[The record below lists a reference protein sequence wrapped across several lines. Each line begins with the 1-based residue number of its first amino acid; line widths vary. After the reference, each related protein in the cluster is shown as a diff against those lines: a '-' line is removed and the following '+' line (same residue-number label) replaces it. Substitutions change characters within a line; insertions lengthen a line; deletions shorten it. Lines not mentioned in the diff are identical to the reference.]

1 MSFTHLH
8 VHTEY
13 SLLDG
18 SSKIKEI
25 TKRAAELGMDS
36 LAITDHGVM
45 YGVIDF
51 YKAAKEAGIKPVL
64 GCEVYVA
71 PGSRFD
77 KEAGT
82 GEDKYNH
89 LVLLAENNTGYQNL
103 MKIVS
108 RGFTE
113 GFYYKPRVDKELLR
127 EFHEGIIATS
137 ACLAGEVQRYL
148 ARGMYEEAKRVALSY
163 QDIFGK
169 DNFFLEL
176 QDHGI
181 AEQHYVNPQLL
192 RMSEE
197 TGIELICTNDVHY
210 TYADDADAHDILL
223 CIQTGKKVTD
233 ENRMRYTG
241 GQYYL
246 KSPEEMAELFKYAP
260 QALANTEKI
269 AKRCNVEIE
278 FGVTKLPR
286 FAVPEGFTSWTYL
299 NYLCYEGLKKRYP
312 EQAADISVEEFVRLA
327 KEESVEDRKDVVIKI
342 AEDTNNIF
350 QRLAYELSVIYSMG
364 YVDYFLIVWDYIN
377 FAKRH
382 DIPVGPGRGSAAGS
396 IVSYCLEITDLD
408 PIKYSL
414 IFERFLNPERV
425 SMPDIDVDFCY
436 ERRQEV
442 IDYVVEKYGKDC
454 VSQIVTFGT
463 MAARA
468 VIKDVGRVLDLPY
481 AMVDNIA
488 KMVPREIGI
497 TIDKALAENPDLKSE
512 YENNEVVKDLIDKSK
527 RLEGLPRHASMH
539 AAGVL
544 ICGKPVED
552 YVPLS
557 TGSDGAVVAQF
568 VMTTLEELG
577 LLKMDFLGLRT
588 LTVIKDAEN
597 LIKKHNKGFSIH
609 DIDYSDKGVF
619 DAISTGKC
627 DGIFQLESAGMKSFM
642 KELKPRSLEDL
653 IAGISLYRPGP
664 MDFIP
669 QYIKGKNN
677 QDSVTYACPQLE
689 AILKPTYGCIVYQE
703 QVMQI
708 VRDLAGYS
716 WGRSDLVRRAMS
728 KKKAYVMEQ
737 ERKNFIYGNP
747 DEGVKG
753 CVNNGINEKVA
764 GKIYDDMIDF
774 AKYAFNKSHAACYA
788 VVSFQTAYL
797 KTYYPVEFMAAL
809 MTSVIDNTS
818 KVAGYI
824 YACKQMNIGILPPD
838 VNESQMEFTVENGK
852 IRFAMAAIKSLG
864 RPTIQAILK
873 ERGENG
879 SFISMQDFVTRMSQ
893 ALNRRAIENFVKAGA
908 FDTFGHTRKSMM
920 IVSESML
927 DSAIKHNKDSMTGQM
942 SLFDFAA
949 EEDKKAFEIR
959 IPDVAE
965 YTKEELLGY
974 EKEIL
979 GVYVSGHPL
988 DEYTGMVNKY
998 ITNVSSDFEVDDEL
1012 GETKARDGAIATIG
1026 GLITEKTIK
1035 TTKKGQLMAFLTVE
1049 DVVGTVEVVVFPNSF
1064 TANRVVIDHAEK
1076 VFVTGKVQANVD
1088 ENAKL
1093 ICDKVV
1099 DFASIP
1105 RKLWIRFA
1113 SLSDYEDKKDELY
1126 GILYNSDGKDT
1137 VVIYCTKENKRLT
1150 LPASRTIRV
1159 DSELI
1164 QKLQSMYG
1172 EKNVTTT

>member
-1 MSFTHLH
+1 M
-8 VHTEY
+8 
-13 SLLDG
+13 
-18 SSKIKEI
+18 
-25 TKRAAELGMDS
+25 
-36 LAITDHGVM
+36 
-45 YGVIDF
+45 
-51 YKAAKEAGIKPVL
+51 
-64 GCEVYVA
+64 
-71 PGSRFD
+71 
-77 KEAGT
+77 
-82 GEDKYNH
+82 
-89 LVLLAENNTGYQNL
+89 
-103 MKIVS
+103 
-108 RGFTE
+108 
-113 GFYYKPRVDKELLR
+113 
-127 EFHEGIIATS
+127 
-137 ACLAGEVQRYL
+137 
-148 ARGMYEEAKRVALSY
+148 
-163 QDIFGK
+163 
-169 DNFFLEL
+169 
-176 QDHGI
+176 
-181 AEQHYVNPQLL
+181 
-192 RMSEE
+192 
-197 TGIELICTNDVHY
+197 
-210 TYADDADAHDILL
+210 
-223 CIQTGKKVTD
+223 
-233 ENRMRYTG
+233 
-241 GQYYL
+241 
-246 KSPEEMAELFKYAP
+246 
-260 QALANTEKI
+260 
-269 AKRCNVEIE
+269 
-278 FGVTKLPR
+278 
-286 FAVPEGFTSWTYL
+286 
-299 NYLCYEGLKKRYP
+299 
-312 EQAADISVEEFVRLA
+312 
-327 KEESVEDRKDVVIKI
+327 

-497 TIDKALAENPDLKSE
+497 TIDKAIAENPDLKSA
-512 YENNEVVKDLIDKSK
+512 YENDETVRDLIDKSK

-588 LTVIKDAEN
+588 LTVIKDSEN
-597 LIKKHNKGFSIH
+597 LIKKHNKDFSINN
-609 DIDYSDKGVF
+609 IDYSDKGVF

-677 QDSVTYACPQLE
+677 QDSITYDCPQLE

-737 ERKNFIYGNP
+737 ERKNFIYGNEE
-747 DEGVKG
+747 EGVKG
-753 CVNNGINEKVA
+753 CVNNGIDEKVA
-764 GKIYDDMIDF
+764 DRIYDEMIDF

-873 ERGENG
+873 ERGVNG
-879 SFISMQDFVTRMSQ
+879 SFVSMQDFVTRMST
-893 ALNRRAIENFVKAGA
+893 ALNKRAIENFVKAGA
-908 FDTFGHTRKSMM
+908 FDTFGHTRKAMM
-920 IVSESML
+920 IVSDSML
-927 DSAIKHNKDSMTGQM
+927 DSAVKQNKDSMSGQM

-988 DEYTGMVNKY
+988 DEYTGMVKKY
-998 ITNVSSDFEVDDEL
+998 ITNVSSDFEIDDET
-1012 GETKARDGAIATIG
+1012 GETKVKDGAVATIG
-1026 GLITEKTIK
+1026 GLITNKTIK
-1035 TTKKGQLMAFLTVE
+1035 TTKKGQLMAFFTLE

-1064 TANRVVIDHAEK
+1064 TANRVVMDHAEK

-1099 DFASIP
+1099 DFNTIP
-1105 RKLWIRFA
+1105 RKLWIRFE
-1113 SLSDYEDKKDELY
+1113 SLSAYEEKKAELD
-1126 GILYNSDGKDT
+1126 GILHDSDGKDT
-1137 VVIYCTKENKRLT
+1137 VVIYCTKENKRIT
-1150 LPASRTIRV
+1150 LPSNRTIKV
-1159 DSELI
+1159 NSELV
-1164 QKLQSMYG
+1164 QKLQAMYG
-1172 EKNVTTT
+1172 DKNITTT